1 MTIIESHSVDCVF
14 NDNRNQKYIG
24 LFDLEKNETRHP
36 IESLDDIYSFS
47 DELKRLPLYTTK
59 TKADNY

>member
-1 MTIIESHSVDCVF
+1 
-14 NDNRNQKYIG
+14 YIG

-47 DELKRLPLYTTK
+47 DELKATAALY
-59 TKADNY
+59 N